1 MEYVA
6 IKRVDKALMDRVV
19 NEVQVIHRLNSPHI
33 LRFHNWY
40 ETRNNLWLILEY
52 CTGGDLLSLLKQD
65 GKLPEA
71 AVKMFGVDL
80 MTGLHYL
87 HGKGYLFCDLKPSN
101 VLVDEYGV
109 VKLADFGLR

>member
-1 MEYVA
+1 MYKGRQKKTVEYVA
-6 IKRVDKALMDRVV
+6 IKRVDKAQMDRVV
-19 NEVQVIHRLNSPHI
+19 NEVQVMHRLNSPHT

-71 AVKMFGVDL
+71 AVKVKAALQRAQRRRVKKNNEAPCPRTFIVF
-80 MTGLHYL
+80 
-87 HGKGYLFCDLKPSN
+87 LFCWR
-101 VLVDEYGV
+101 
-109 VKLADFGLR
+109 A